1 MRNLLR
7 TSSIRI
13 KYLLSKLNKEKKGQ
27 CPTLTQCSYRRVHRW
42 SSNNRCVCDVRM
54 FVHKYMIKNKN
65 YLRIFF
71 LPGDSVLVS
80 RSFFLHVEF
89 VTLRNTSKISNCLI
103 IVCHVWM
110 LVWILRCLSCK
121 KTKLIIKRVLTST
134 WHQVRHQVYNFQI
147 LYIDTCYDKVML
159 TLE

>member
-1 MRNLLR
+1 MFFHSFHIRSNNYEPKIYQTKFMRNLLR

-27 CPTLTQCSYRRVHRW
+27 CPILTQCSYRRVHRW

-103 IVCHVWM
+103 IVCHVCLYGFYVVY
-110 LVWILRCLSCK
+110 LVK
-121 KTKLIIKRVLTST
+121 KHKLLLKE
-134 WHQVRHQVYNFQI
+134 Y
-147 LYIDTCYDKVML
+147 
-159 TLE
+159 